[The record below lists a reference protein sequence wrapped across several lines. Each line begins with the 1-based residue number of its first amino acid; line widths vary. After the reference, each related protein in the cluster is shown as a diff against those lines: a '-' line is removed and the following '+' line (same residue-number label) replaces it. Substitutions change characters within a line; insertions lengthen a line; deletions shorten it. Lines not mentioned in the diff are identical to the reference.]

1 MDILSWIIFGSIV
14 GIVINAIDTTS
25 EGRYVRSIILGV
37 TGAIV
42 GGITTNFLLKGNFV
56 GFNEFSFFVAI
67 LCSLLLLSLGK
78 ALK

>member
-14 GIVINAIDTTS
+14 GIVINAIDPTA
-25 EGRYVRSIILGV
+25 EGRYVRSIILGI

-56 GFNEFSFFVAI
+56 GFNELSFFVAI
-67 LCSLLLLSLGK
+67 IGSLSLLFIGK